1 MRMGERGEGEAS
13 DEISEQVS
21 WQAGTSR
28 QAGRAAP
35 GWPSTRTA
43 GLAFSPT
50 SSPAVSLTPKLQA
63 EDSWS

>member
-28 QAGRAAP
+28 QAGRVAP
-35 GWPSTRTA
+35 GLPWTGRA
-43 GLAFSPT
+43 G
-50 SSPAVSLTPKLQA
+50 
-63 EDSWS
+63 